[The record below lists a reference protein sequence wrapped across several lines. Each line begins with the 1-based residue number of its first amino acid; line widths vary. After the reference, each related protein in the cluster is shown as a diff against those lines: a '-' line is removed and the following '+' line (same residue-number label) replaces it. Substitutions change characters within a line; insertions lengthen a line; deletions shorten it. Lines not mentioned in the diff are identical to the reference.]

1 MKYIYTC
8 FKCGFPMALEE
19 EDCPEFC
26 PSCSAPKS
34 QYLVE
39 PWCGSIEKRRIHVDP
54 IGPDPDWPKYS
65 IAYHHPKHFPAGTR
79 HGQVRRFIRYYTDYE
94 KTREFYEK
102 VFDWDTIPIEA
113 DKDKARPTLL
123 CATGPGFPNWEPR
136 FGSTGYGFLR
146 PEEADDTGRKPQFVV
161 EVDRI
166 DDICSKVSAYG
177 GKVLKGEYT
186 EDGKQYAVL
195 EDTEGNPFLVWQTPG
210 DVTFREPESQ
220 NYYKWDRT
228 NPWKYDRMYRSDFD
242 PTSKYPYRA
251 PKKYTRKTLHGRP
264 RFGTIYYHTGNFKRF
279 QKFWI
284 DLFGWDFFELPA
296 AVGGKEPG
304 DPNPGCLIATGPSY
318 ETWEGC
324 VPGHMN
330 MSCYA
335 CEEAQ
340 LPPVSFGMEIHMDVP
355 IAMTAAEVTNF
366 FGKVGDD
373 VPKFDNANW
382 FASFTIWDPSGNKIV
397 LSKCPDS
404 RTWDEAEA
412 GWDTWDPKLFE
423 ASL

>member
-19 EDCPEFC
+19 EDCPDFC

-34 QYLVE
+34 QYLRE

-54 IGPDPDWPKYS
+54 MGPDPDWPKYDV
-65 IAYHHPKHFPAGTR
+65 AYHHPKAFPAGTR
-79 HGQVRRFIRYYTDYE
+79 HGQVRRFITYYHDLT

-102 VFDWDTIPIEA
+102 AFGWDTVPIEC
-113 DKDKARPTLL
+113 DQDKARPTFL

-136 FGSTGYGFLR
+136 FGSTGYGFLK
-146 PEEADDTGRKPQFVV
+146 PFEADPTGTHPHFVV
-161 EVDRI
+161 EVDSVERI
-166 DDICSKVSAYG
+166 CAAVGAYG
-177 GKVLKGEYT
+177 GKVVRERYV
-186 EDGKQYAVL
+186 EDGKTYAVL
-195 EDTEGNPFLVWQTPG
+195 ADTEGNPFVVWQTPD

-220 NYYKWDRT
+220 TYYKWNRS
-228 NPWKYDRMYRSDFD
+228 NPYKYDRMYRSDFD
-242 PTSKYPYRA
+242 PKSRYPFRA
-251 PKKYTRKTLHGRP
+251 PKKFTRKSLHGRP
-264 RFGTIYYHTGNFKRF
+264 RFGSMFYRTGNFKTF

-330 MSCYA
+330 LSCYPFDG
-335 CEEAQ
+335 ET
-340 LPPVSFGMEIHMDVP
+340 LPEVSFGMEIHMDVP
-355 IAMTAAEVTNF
+355 IAMTAAEVENF
-366 FGKVGDD
+366 GGKVGDD

-382 FASFTIWDPSGNKIV
+382 FATFTAWDPSGNKLS

-412 GWDTWDPKLFE
+412 GWDTWDPQLFK
-423 ASL
+423 SGI

>member
-8 FKCGFPMALEE
+8 FKCGFPMAVEE

-34 QYLVE
+34 QYLRE

-54 IGPDPDWPKYS
+54 MGPDPDWPKYD
-65 IAYHHPKHFPAGTR
+65 IAYHHPKAFPKGTR
-79 HGQVRRFIRYYTDYE
+79 HGQVRRFVTYYKDLVP
-94 KTREFYEK
+94 TREFYEK
-102 VFDWDTIPIEA
+102 VFGWDTVPIEA
-113 DKDKARPTLL
+113 DRDKDRPTFL

-136 FGSTGYGFLR
+136 FGSTGYGFLK
-146 PEEADDTGRKPQFVV
+146 PVEADPTGVHPHFVV
-161 EVDRI
+161 EVDDVEEI
-166 DDICSKVSAYG
+166 AKKIVPYG
-177 GKVLKGEYT
+177 GTVIRGRYE
-186 EDGKQYAVL
+186 EDGKIYAVL
-195 EDTEGNPFLVWQTPG
+195 ADTEGNPFIVWQTPA
-210 DVTFREPESQ
+210 DVTFSEPESQ
-220 NYYKWDRT
+220 VYYKWDRT
-228 NPWKYDRMYRSDFD
+228 NPYKYDRMYKSDFD
-242 PTSKYPYRA
+242 PKSRYPFRA
-251 PKKYTRKTLHGRP
+251 PKKFTRKSLHGRP
-264 RFGTIYYHTGNFKRF
+264 RFGSIFYRTGNFKAF
-279 QKFWI
+279 QKFWV

-330 MSCYA
+330 LSCYPFEGDA
-335 CEEAQ
+335 
-340 LPPVSFGMEIHMDVP
+340 LPEVSFGMEIHMDVP
-355 IAMTAAEVTNF
+355 IAMTAAEVENF
-366 FGKVGDD
+366 GGKVGDD

-382 FASFTIWDPSGNKIV
+382 FATFTAWDPSGNKLS

-412 GWDTWDPKLFE
+412 GWDTWDPQLFK
-423 ASL
+423 SGI